1 MWDWLPSDILYMET
15 TVQLIH
21 CPTASNDHTAGKY
34 KDRHTQCDQ
43 THNTITGNSKMMQ
56 NIWNDAEHDE
66 QQLHRNITLPISAI
80 YDHQNNYRRIDQN
93 KSRRQHIDLPTI
105 RKIPSKS
112 RSVRRQQRPAASASV
127 S

>member
-93 KSRRQHIDLPTI
+93 KSRRQHIVY
-105 RKIPSKS
+105 RPSGKS
-112 RSVRRQQRPAASASV
+112 RQKINQYDDSNTLQRLH
-127 S
+127 